1 MLGFEINQ
9 IQDSMTFLDLLHK
22 VMNRGDLSAAEAQAA
37 MREVFSGEVTTP
49 QLAAFLAALRVKGE
63 TAEEI
68 EGCARAM
75 REGCLRI
82 EHGIVDEPVLDTC
95 GTGGDGFATI
105 NVSTI
110 AAFVVA
116 AAGVR
121 VAKHGNRAVSS
132 KSGSA
137 DVLEALGV
145 RIDASPE
152 RVAAAIR
159 EIGIG
164 FLFAPALHP
173 AMKHA
178 MPARRELRTRTVF
191 NLLGPLANPARA
203 TVQVIGAPSA
213 HDAQLLAAALARLGL
228 VDGFVVHGDDGLD
241 EVSVTTST
249 VAYEV
254 AGGTVTA
261 HVFQPEDF
269 GVERCNLDALRGGD
283 AAHNAERARAILQGE
298 RGPQRNIVVV
308 NAALAI
314 YAAHRASEAAGQRP
328 IGGARTA
335 LAAGSFLEAARIAAE
350 SIDSGAAAA
359 KLESFVAFTAR

>member
-1 MLGFEINQ
+1 M
-9 IQDSMTFLDLLHK
+9 SFLEPLHK

-37 MREVFSGEVTTP
+37 MQDVFRGEVSTP
-49 QLAAFLAALRVKGE
+49 QIAAFLAALRVKGE
-63 TAEEI
+63 TAEEL
-68 EGCARAM
+68 EGFARAM
-75 REGCLRI
+75 RDGCVVI
-82 EHGIVDEPVLDTC
+82 EHGITGEAVLDTC
-95 GTGGDGFATI
+95 GTGGDVLGTI
-105 NVSTI
+105 NISTT

-145 RIDASPE
+145 RIDVSPE

-164 FLFAPALHP
+164 FLFAPSLHP

-213 HDAQLLAAALARLGL
+213 HDARLLADALARLGL
-228 VDGFVVHGDDGLD
+228 AYGFVVHGEDGLD
-241 EVSVTTST
+241 EVSVSTAT
-249 VAYEV
+249 VAFEV
-254 AGGTVTA
+254 AAGKVTA
-261 HVFQPEDF
+261 HTIHPEDF
-269 GVERCNLDALRGGD
+269 GVGRSDLDALRGGD
-283 AAHNAERARAILQGE
+283 AKHNAGRAYAILQGE
-298 RGPQRNIVVV
+298 RGPQRDIVVA

-314 YAAHRASEAAGQRP
+314 YAAHPTASGVR
-328 IGGARTA
+328 GAS
-335 LAAGSFLEAARIAAE
+335 LAEGLLECARLARE
-350 SIDSGAAAA
+350 CIDSGAAAA
-359 KLESFVAFTAR
+359 KLRSFVTFNAG

>member
-9 IQDSMTFLDLLHK
+9 IQNSMPFLDPLHK
-22 VMNRGDLSAAEAQAA
+22 VMSRGDLTAAEAQAA

-68 EGCARAM
+68 EGFARAM
-75 REGCLRI
+75 RDGCLRI

-95 GTGGDGFATI
+95 GTGGDALGTI
-105 NVSTI
+105 NISTC
-110 AAFVVA
+110 AAFLVA

-121 VAKHGNRAVSS
+121 VAKHGNRSVSS
-132 KSGSA
+132 LSGSA
-137 DVLEALGV
+137 DVLEALGAHMDV
-145 RIDASPE
+145 TPQ

-164 FLFAPALHP
+164 FLFSPSLHP

-191 NLLGPLANPARA
+191 NLLGPLANPAGA
-203 TVQVIGAPSA
+203 TVQIVGAPSSDIA
-213 HDAQLLAAALARLGL
+213 RLLAEALARLGL
-228 VDGFVVHGDDGLD
+228 VYGFVVHGEDGLD
-241 EVSVTTST
+241 EVTITTTT
-249 VAYEV
+249 VAYEIDS
-254 AGGTVTA
+254 GKVTS
-261 HVFQPEDF
+261 HLFQPEDF
-269 GVERCNLDALRGGD
+269 GVERSTLEAIHGGGPV
-283 AAHNAERARAILQGE
+283 HNAARVRAILQGE
-298 RGPQRNIVVV
+298 RGPQRDIVVA

-314 YAAHRASEAAGQRP
+314 YAAHRAAEAMGQEP
-328 IGGARTA
+328 IDGAKTA

-350 SIDSGAAAA
+350 AIDSGAAAA
-359 KLESFVAFTAR
+359 KLESFVAFTH

>member
-1 MLGFEINQ
+1 VLGFELNQ
-9 IQDSMTFLDLLHK
+9 IQDSMPFLDPLHK

-37 MREVFSGEVTTP
+37 MQEVFRGEATTP
-49 QLAAFLAALRVKGE
+49 QIAAFLAALRVKGE
-63 TAEEI
+63 TAEEL
-68 EGCARAM
+68 EGFARAM
-75 REGCLRI
+75 RDGCVVI
-82 EHGIVDEPVLDTC
+82 EHGITDEPVLDTC

-105 NVSTI
+105 NVSTV
-110 AAFVVA
+110 AAFVA
-116 AAGVR
+116 SAAGVR

-145 RIDASPE
+145 RIDVPPE

-164 FLFAPALHP
+164 FLFAPSLHP

-213 HDAQLLAAALARLGL
+213 HDARLLAGALARLGL
-228 VDGFVVHGDDGLD
+228 AYGFVVHGEDGLD
-241 EVSVTTST
+241 EVSITAST
-249 VAYEV
+249 VAFEV
-254 AGGTVTA
+254 AAGIVTE
-261 HVFQPEDF
+261 HLFQPEDF
-269 GVERCNLDALRGGD
+269 GVGRSALDSLRGGD
-283 AAHNAERARAILQGE
+283 SEHNAARAHAILGGE
-298 RGPQRNIVVV
+298 SGAQRDIVVA

-314 YAAHRASEAAGQRP
+314 YAAHPTAGVRGAS
-328 IGGARTA
+328 
-335 LAAGSFLEAARIAAE
+335 LAEGLLECARIARE
-350 SIDSGAAAA
+350 CIDSGAAAA
-359 KLESFVAFTAR
+359 KLQSFVEFNAR

>member
-1 MLGFEINQ
+1 M
-9 IQDSMTFLDLLHK
+9 SFLEPLHK
-22 VMNRGDLSAAEAQAA
+22 VMNRDNLSAAEAQAA
-37 MREVFSGEVTTP
+37 MQDVFRGEVSTP
-49 QLAAFLAALRVKGE
+49 QIAAFLAALRVKGE
-63 TAEEI
+63 TAEEL
-68 EGCARAM
+68 EGFARAM
-75 REGCLRI
+75 RDGCVVI
-82 EHGIVDEPVLDTC
+82 EHGITGEAVLDTC
-95 GTGGDGFATI
+95 GTGGDVLGTI
-105 NVSTI
+105 NISTT

-145 RIDASPE
+145 RIDVPPE

-164 FLFAPALHP
+164 FLFAPSLHP

-213 HDAQLLAAALARLGL
+213 HDARLLADALARLGL
-228 VDGFVVHGDDGLD
+228 AYGFVVHGEDGLD
-241 EVSVTTST
+241 EVSVTTAT

-254 AGGTVTA
+254 AGGTVTG
-261 HVFQPEDF
+261 HTIQPEDF
-269 GVERCNLDALRGGD
+269 GVGRSDLDALRGGD
-283 AAHNAERARAILQGE
+283 AKHNAGRAYAILQGE
-298 RGPQRNIVVV
+298 PGPQRDVVV
-308 NAALAI
+308 ANAALAI
-314 YAAHRASEAAGQRP
+314 YAAHRTAGVRGAS
-328 IGGARTA
+328 
-335 LAAGSFLEAARIAAE
+335 LAEGLLECARIACE
-350 SIDSGAAAA
+350 CIDSGAAAA
-359 KLESFVAFTAR
+359 KLRSFAAFNAR

>member
-1 MLGFEINQ
+1 MP
-9 IQDSMTFLDLLHK
+9 FLDLLHK

-37 MREVFSGEVTTP
+37 MYEVFSGSASTP

-63 TAEEI
+63 TAEEL
-68 EGCARAM
+68 EGFARAM
-75 REGCLRI
+75 RDGCVRI
-82 EHGIVDEPVLDTC
+82 EHGITDAPVLDTC
-95 GTGGDGFATI
+95 GTGGDALGTI
-105 NVSTI
+105 NISTV

-116 AAGVR
+116 GSGIH
-121 VAKHGNRAVSS
+121 VAKHGNRAASS

-145 RIDASPE
+145 RIDVSPE
-152 RVAAAIR
+152 RVAAAIC

-178 MPARRELRTRTVF
+178 MPARRELKTRTVF

-213 HDAQLLAAALARLGL
+213 HDARLLADALARLGL
-228 VDGFVVHGDDGLD
+228 SYGFVVHGEDGLD
-241 EVSVTTST
+241 EVSITTST

-261 HVFQPEDF
+261 HVFEPEHF
-269 GVERCNLDALRGGD
+269 GVERSSLEALRGGD
-283 AAHNAERARAILQGE
+283 AAHNAERARAILHGE
-298 RGPQRNIVVV
+298 HGPQRDIVVA

-314 YAAHRASEAAGQRP
+314 YAARPAAG
-328 IGGARTA
+328 
-335 LAAGSFLEAARIAAE
+335 AAGASLVANLLECARIACE

-359 KLESFVAFTAR
+359 KLESFVAFNAR

>member
-1 MLGFEINQ
+1 MP
-9 IQDSMTFLDLLHK
+9 FLDPLHK
-22 VMNRGDLSAAEAQAA
+22 VMSRGDLTAAEAQAA
-37 MREVFSGEVTTP
+37 MQDVFRGEVSTP
-49 QLAAFLAALRVKGE
+49 QIAAFLAALRVKGE
-63 TAEEI
+63 TAEEL
-68 EGCARAM
+68 EGFARAM
-75 REGCLRI
+75 RDGCVGI

-95 GTGGDGFATI
+95 GTGGDVLGTI
-105 NVSTI
+105 NISTT

-145 RIDASPE
+145 RIDVSAE
-152 RVAAAIR
+152 RVAEAIR

-213 HDAQLLAAALARLGL
+213 HDARLLADALARLGL
-228 VDGFVVHGDDGLD
+228 AYGFVVHGEDGLD
-241 EVSVTTST
+241 EVSVSTST

-254 AGGTVTA
+254 ADGTVTG
-261 HVFQPEDF
+261 HTFQPENF
-269 GVERCNLDALRGGD
+269 GVGRSDLDALRGGD
-283 AAHNAERARAILQGE
+283 ATHNAGRANAILQGE
-298 RGPQRNIVVV
+298 TGPQRDIVVA

-314 YAAHRASEAAGQRP
+314 YAAHPTAGVRGAS
-328 IGGARTA
+328 
-335 LAAGSFLEAARIAAE
+335 LAKGLLECARIARE
-350 SIDSGAAAA
+350 CIDSGAAAA
-359 KLESFVAFTAR
+359 KLHSFVAFNAR

>member
-1 MLGFEINQ
+1 MP
-9 IQDSMTFLDLLHK
+9 FLDLLHK

-37 MREVFSGEVTTP
+37 MQEIFRGEASTP
-49 QLAAFLAALRVKGE
+49 RIAAFLAALRVKGE
-63 TAEEI
+63 TAEEL
-68 EGCARAM
+68 EGFARAM
-75 REGCLRI
+75 RDGCVVI
-82 EHGIVDEPVLDTC
+82 EHGITGEPVLDTC

-110 AAFVVA
+110 AAFVA
-116 AAGVR
+116 SAAGVR

-145 RIDASPE
+145 RIDVPPA

-213 HDAQLLAAALARLGL
+213 HDARLLAEALARLGL
-228 VDGFVVHGDDGLD
+228 AYGFVVHGEDGLD
-241 EVSVTTST
+241 EVSITTST

-254 AGGTVTA
+254 AGGTVTGRT
-261 HVFQPEDF
+261 FQPEDF
-269 GVERCNLDALRGGD
+269 GVPRSALDALRGGD
-283 AAHNAERARAILQGE
+283 AKHNAGRAYAILQGE
-298 RGPQRNIVVV
+298 SGPQRDIVVV

-314 YAAHRASEAAGQRP
+314 YAAHPTAGVRGAS
-328 IGGARTA
+328 
-335 LAAGSFLEAARIAAE
+335 LADGLLKCARIARE
-350 SIDSGAAAA
+350 CIDSGADAA
-359 KLESFVAFTAR
+359 KLHSFVEFNAR

>member
-9 IQDSMTFLDLLHK
+9 IQDSMPFLDHLHK
-22 VMNRGDLSAAEAQAA
+22 VMNRDNLSAAEAQAA
-37 MREVFSGEVTTP
+37 MEQVFRGEATTP

-63 TAEEI
+63 TAEEL
-68 EGCARAM
+68 EGFARAM
-75 REGCLRI
+75 RDGCVSI
-82 EHGIVDEPVLDTC
+82 DHGITDEPVLDTC
-95 GTGGDGFATI
+95 GTGGDQLGTI
-105 NVSTI
+105 NISTVT
-110 AAFVVA
+110 AFVVA

-121 VAKHGNRAVSS
+121 VAKHGNRAVTSR
-132 KSGSA
+132 SGSA

-145 RIDASPE
+145 RIEVSPE

-178 MPARRELRTRTVF
+178 MPARRELKTRTVF

-213 HDAQLLAAALARLGL
+213 QDALLLAGALAQLGL
-228 VDGFVVHGDDGLD
+228 VYGFVVHGDDGLD
-241 EVSVTTST
+241 EVTVTTST

-254 AGGTVTA
+254 VGGIVTP

-269 GVERCNLDALRGGD
+269 GVERSSLEALRGGD
-283 AAHNAERARAILQGE
+283 AAHNAERAYAILRGE
-298 RGPQRNIVVV
+298 HGPQRDVVV
-308 NAALAI
+308 ANAALAI
-314 YAAHRASEAAGQRP
+314 YAAHPGASG
-328 IGGARTA
+328 TS
-335 LAAGSFLEAARIAAE
+335 LSDSLLECARIAQGC
-350 SIDSGAAAA
+350 IDSGAAAV
-359 KLESFVAFTAR
+359 KLECLAAFNAR

>member
-1 MLGFEINQ
+1 MLGFELNQ
-9 IQDSMTFLDLLHK
+9 IQDSMPFLDPLHK
-22 VMNRGDLSAAEAQAA
+22 VMSRGNLSAAEAQAA
-37 MREVFSGEVTTP
+37 MQDVFSGEVSTP

-68 EGCARAM
+68 EGFARAM
-75 REGCLRI
+75 RNGCLHI
-82 EHGIVDEPVLDTC
+82 EHGIVNEPVLDTC
-95 GTGGDGFATI
+95 GTGGDGLATI

-145 RIDASPE
+145 RIDLSPE

-203 TVQVIGAPSA
+203 TVQVIGAPTV
-213 HDAQLLAAALARLGL
+213 HDAELVAGALARLGL
-228 VDGFVVHGDDGLD
+228 DYGIVVHGQDGLD
-241 EVSVTTST
+241 EVTVTTST
-249 VAYEV
+249 VAFEV
-254 AGGTVTA
+254 SRGMVTG
-261 HVFQPEDF
+261 HTFQPEDF
-269 GVERCNLDALRGGD
+269 GVGRSALEALRGGD
-283 AAHNAERARAILQGE
+283 AQFNAARANAILQGE
-298 RGPQRNIVVV
+298 RGPQRDIVIV

-314 YAAHRASEAAGQRP
+314 YAAHRAAGKTGAASLKEGLLECARVASEQV
-328 IGGARTA
+328 
-335 LAAGSFLEAARIAAE
+335 
-350 SIDSGAAAA
+350 DSGAAAER
-359 KLESFVAFTAR
+359 LERLVAFSAK

>member
-1 MLGFEINQ
+1 VLGFEINQ
-9 IQDSMTFLDLLHK
+9 IQDSMLFLDPLHK
-22 VMNRGDLSAAEAQAA
+22 VMNRDNLSADEAQAA
-37 MREVFSGEVTTP
+37 MQEIFSGNATTP
-49 QLAAFLAALRVKGE
+49 QIAAFLAALRVKGE
-63 TAEEI
+63 TAEEL
-68 EGCARAM
+68 EGFARAM
-75 REGCLRI
+75 RDGCVLI
-82 EHGIVDEPVLDTC
+82 EHGITDEPVLDTC
-95 GTGGDGFATI
+95 GTGGDALGTI
-105 NVSTI
+105 NISTVT
-110 AAFVVA
+110 AFVVA

-145 RIDASPE
+145 RIDVSPQ

-164 FLFAPALHP
+164 FLFAPSLHP

-213 HDAQLLAAALARLGL
+213 HDARLMADALARLGL
-228 VDGFVVHGDDGLD
+228 VYGFVVHGEDGLD
-241 EVSVTTST
+241 EVTTTAST

-261 HVFQPEDF
+261 HVFRPEDF
-269 GVERCNLDALRGGD
+269 GVERSELESLRGDD
-283 AAHNAERARAILQGE
+283 AVHNAGRARAILNGE
-298 RGPQRNIVVV
+298 RGPQRDIVVA

-314 YAAHRASEAAGQRP
+314 YAAHPAASGA
-328 IGGARTA
+328 GGAS
-335 LAAGSFLEAARIAAE
+335 LADSLLESARIACE
-350 SIDSGAAAA
+350 CIDSGAATA
-359 KLESFVAFTAR
+359 KLESFVAFNSR

>member
-1 MLGFEINQ
+1 MP
-9 IQDSMTFLDLLHK
+9 FLDLLHK
-22 VMNRGDLSAAEAQAA
+22 VMNRGDLSADEAQAA
-37 MREVFSGEVTTP
+37 MHEVFSGNASTP

-63 TAEEI
+63 TAEEL
-68 EGCARAM
+68 EGFARAM
-75 REGCLRI
+75 RDGCVHI
-82 EHGIVDEPVLDTC
+82 EHGITDAPVLDTC
-95 GTGGDGFATI
+95 GTGGDALNTI
-105 NVSTI
+105 NISTV

-116 AAGVR
+116 AAGIH
-121 VAKHGNRAVSS
+121 VAKHGNRAASS

-145 RIDASPE
+145 RIDVPPE

-213 HDAQLLAAALARLGL
+213 HDARLLAGALARLGL
-228 VDGFVVHGDDGLD
+228 IYGFVVHGDDGLD
-241 EVSVTTST
+241 EVSTTTST

-254 AGGTVTA
+254 AGGTVAA
-261 HVFQPEDF
+261 HVFEPGHF
-269 GVERCNLDALRGGD
+269 GVERSSLESLRGGD

-298 RGPQRNIVVV
+298 LGPQRDIVVA

-314 YAAHRASEAAGQRP
+314 YAARPAAGVH
-328 IGGARTA
+328 GVS
-335 LAAGSFLEAARIAAE
+335 LAASLLECAHIACE
-350 SIDSGAAAA
+350 CIDSGAAAA
-359 KLESFVAFTAR
+359 KLESLVAFNEC